1 VTDRDALTLSA
12 VRAIPLILL
21 LLVACAD
28 DGRGSQADRARRRT
42 STSRTDTA
50 IPKDVIV
57 PFDVPAGWDTVK
69 LSRGAEYRQPPGF
82 TLGLNDRNAGDCDSK
97 TLPADS
103 AILRTDLLRRWPLT
117 LGMRRGDLTRLAAVN
132 GFTLDST
139 TIGTHG
145 QRDGDSTRVRRGEGW
160 LLLSGRSWVRNDP
173 VDVLFGAV
181 RYPGGCY
188 LVLAARGVEISLD
201 TLGYVLGTL
210 KFTAPIPPPEP

>member
-1 VTDRDALTLSA
+1 MALRASLLLSTM
-12 VRAIPLILL
+12 RAAPLL
-21 LLVACAD
+21 LLLLLACGD
-28 DGRGSQADRARRRT
+28 DGRGSLADRGKRRT
-42 STSRTDTA
+42 IAGRRDSA

-57 PFDVPAGWDTVK
+57 PFEVPASWDTIK

-82 TLGLNDRNAGDCDSK
+82 TLGLNDRNAGDCDSR

-103 AILRTDLLRRWPLT
+103 AILRTEFLRRWPLT

-139 TIGTHG
+139 AIGTHG
-145 QRDGDSTRVRRGEGW
+145 QRGGDSTRVRRGEGW

-188 LVLAARGVEISLD
+188 LVLAARGVEISVD

-210 KFTAPIPPPEP
+210 RFTEPIPPATP